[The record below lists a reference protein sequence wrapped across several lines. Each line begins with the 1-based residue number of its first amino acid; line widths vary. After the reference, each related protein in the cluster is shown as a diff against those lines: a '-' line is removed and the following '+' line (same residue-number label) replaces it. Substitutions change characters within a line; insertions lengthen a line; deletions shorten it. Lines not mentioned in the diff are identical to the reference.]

1 MNAPSPTPSF
11 ALVARRALR
20 PPVRDKPFWLVQSMI
35 LIIVVL
41 HYFVDVQHSLIG
53 SAFPAGVPVTL
64 LVIPIGYAALRY
76 GLTGS
81 LATMIWTV
89 LLWLPDLMLPR
100 GEGHVGDDLINLAV
114 VLVVAYIFGRRV
126 EAERAIQAQADA
138 AAAMALAVEAGY
150 RRLFE
155 SNRAPIIVLDDDG
168 GVSDANPAARELFG
182 PHVAQPL
189 AVALGA
195 DTSDIVEMSGRVTT
209 LDNGHDYR
217 IDVVELPALGNMGRH
232 QVTLED
238 VTAERSDERRARLFA
253 QQVVQAEEDQRRRL
267 SRELHDEPLQLFLH
281 LARRLELLSLSEGIP
296 EDVTVSLEEARRQ
309 ALDAAARLRTLAR
322 DLRPPALDQLG
333 LVPALSSLVDD
344 MDGERLATDL
354 VLNGSAVR
362 LAPDIELGAFRIVQ
376 ESLRNVV
383 KHAHAS
389 RADVLVDF
397 DPERLTLRVSDDG
410 AGFDPDERAAREG
423 HSESLGL
430 VGMAERARLLG
441 GTFEVSSARG
451 RGTRILVTL
460 PLGDE
465 GPHAGASAQRRER
478 PRVDAPRP

>member
-1 MNAPSPTPSF
+1 MNAPYPTPSL
-11 ALVARRALR
+11 AEVARRALR
-20 PPVRDKPFWLVQSMI
+20 PPLRDKQFWLVQSMV
-35 LIIVVL
+35 LVIVVL
-41 HYFVDVQHSLIG
+41 HYLLDLQHSLIG
-53 SAFPAGVPVTL
+53 NAVVTNVPVTL

-81 LATMIWTV
+81 LATMIWTMM
-89 LLWLPDLMLPR
+89 LWLPDMMLPR
-100 GEGHVGDDLINLAV
+100 GEGHVGDDLIELAV

-126 EAERAIQAQADA
+126 EVERAIQAQADA
-138 AAAMALAVEAGY
+138 AATMALAVEVGY

-155 SNRAPIIVLDDDG
+155 STRAPIIVLGDDG
-168 GVSDANPAARELFG
+168 IVSDANPAARELFG

-189 AVALGA
+189 TVTLGA
-195 DTSDIVEMSGRVTT
+195 DTTDIVEMSGRVTT
-209 LDNGHDYR
+209 LRNGHDYR
-217 IDVVELPALGNMGRH
+217 IDVVELPTRGNIGRH

-296 EDVTVSLEEARRQ
+296 EGVTASLEEARRES
-309 ALDAAARLRTLAR
+309 LDAAARLRNLAR

-344 MDGERLATDL
+344 VDDERLATDL
-354 VLNGSAVR
+354 IVHGSAVR

-376 ESLRNVV
+376 ESLRNVI
-383 KHAHAS
+383 KHARAS

-397 DPERLTLRVSDDG
+397 HPEFLTLRVSDDG
-410 AGFDPDERAAREG
+410 AGFDPDDTTTHAG

-465 GPHAGASAQRRER
+465 GSRTAVSVPARESS
-478 PRVDAPRP
+478 RVDAPRP